1 MSIGSIARRVSIVL
15 LLVLGGSGALVGL
28 QLFGAMATVGT
39 GPGGIGGW
47 IAGAVLVYGLLLI
60 ASAIGLM
67 TGRRWAW
74 LAGSVTLATGIGVFL
89 ALVGIY
95 GRDEILLG
103 GVVIWTTVLACLG
116 VARGFGRT

>member
-1 MSIGSIARRVSIVL
+1 MSIGSVARVVSIVL

-28 QLFGAMATVGT
+28 QLLGAMATVGA
-39 GPGGIGGW
+39 GPAGIGGW
-47 IAGAVLVYGLLLI
+47 IAGAILGYGLLLV
-60 ASAIGLM
+60 ASAVGLM

-74 LAGSVTLATGIGVFL
+74 PVGSVTLATGIGVFL

-103 GVVIWTTVLACLG
+103 GAVIWAMVLACLG
-116 VARGFGRT
+116 VARGFGGT